1 VITPAALILAAADG
15 ARMTNTTST
24 DAVPRHV
31 AIVMDGNGRW
41 AKARYLPRLMGHH
54 RGVEAARKVI
64 RGCSNAGVEC
74 LTLFAFSSENW
85 RRPEAEVSGLM
96 SLFMTALERESAAL
110 FRHNVRMGFI
120 GDRSEFSA
128 SLQEKIQQVEAMT
141 ASCTGMRLLI
151 AANYGGRWDIL
162 QAVRTLATRIAAG
175 ELAAAAL
182 DEPLFG
188 SLLSTAGVP
197 EPDLFIRTGGEK
209 RISNFLMWQLAYAE
223 LYFTDVLWP
232 EFDENALREAFQDF
246 ARRQRRFGMTGEQV
260 SGGKHA

>member
-1 VITPAALILAAADG
+1 
-15 ARMTNTTST
+15 MTNTTPK

-64 RGCSNAGVEC
+64 RVCSGAGVEC

-85 RRPEAEVSGLM
+85 RRPEEEVSGLM
-96 SLFMTALERESAAL
+96 SLFMSALERESAAL
-110 FRHNVRMGFI
+110 FRHNVRLCFI
-120 GDRSEFSA
+120 GDRSGFSA
-128 SLQEKIQQVEAMT
+128 SLQEKILQVEALT
-141 ASCTGMRLLI
+141 ASCSGMRLLI

-162 QAVRTLATRIAAG
+162 QAVRTLANQINSG
-175 ELAAAAL
+175 DLDVNKL
-182 DEPLFG
+182 DETMFG
-188 SLLSTAGVP
+188 RLLSTDGVP

-232 EFDENALREAFQDF
+232 EFDEQCLRDAFRDF
-246 ARRQRRFGMTGEQV
+246 ASRQRRFGMTGEQV